1 MRVQMSG
8 PQNSGKFIIRNG
20 WIVDGSGAS
29 GFRGELL
36 IDHGKIKQVSERVD
50 AQDAAVI
57 DADGGV
63 VCPGFIDTHS
73 HSGPH
78 LYSDPLME
86 PKLRQGITTEI
97 LGQDGISLAP
107 VSAGDVPV
115 WKAQVEEIEGLGSEI
130 DWSACGSVADY
141 LARIKRLGVSANYG
155 YLVPHGNLRMA
166 VMGME
171 NRFADSDRLKAMC
184 ALLEREMQSG
194 ALGLSAGLIYAPCCF
209 ADTKELIELCKVV
222 ARRDGVFA
230 VHQRSEANEILSSL
244 EELLQIARE
253 SGVRLHISHF
263 KICGKQNW
271 EKAGRIF
278 ALLDAAKR
286 DGIRVTFD
294 LYPYTAGCTAL
305 SVLLPP
311 WAHEGG
317 REQLCKQLRNMPTRR
332 KMKEEILK
340 SNSQWDNFVE
350 FAGLDGIVITKSQN
364 AELIGKNLLE
374 MGKMQ
379 GKDPLDAVFDLLLSE
394 SGAAIIDFYGSED
407 VLESMIQRPEQNF
420 CTDGEVCAHPHPRL
434 YGSFPR
440 ALSRFVREKQL
451 LTLEQAIH
459 KMTGLPAETFSLAGR
474 GLIEE
479 GNCADLLIFDQSE
492 IQERATYLNPALY
505 SSGIHLVMVNGM
517 PVLLNGEN
525 LKPPAGEI
533 LCR

>member
-1 MRVQMSG
+1 MCVRMSDLQSTG
-8 PQNSGKFIIRNG
+8 RFIIRNG
-20 WIVDGSGAS
+20 WIVDGSGAP
-29 GFRGELL
+29 GFWGELL
-36 IDHGKIKQVSERVD
+36 IDHGKIMRVSEKVEAED
-50 AQDAAVI
+50 AVVI
-57 DADGGV
+57 DADGGI

-78 LYSDPLME
+78 LFSDPLME
-86 PKLRQGITTEI
+86 PKLRQGITSEI
-97 LGQDGISLAP
+97 LGQDGISIAP
-107 VSAGDVPV
+107 VSAGHLPV
-115 WKAQVEEIEGLGSEI
+115 WKAQVEEIEGLDPKI
-130 DWSACGSVADY
+130 DWAACGSVADY
-141 LARIKRLGVSANYG
+141 LARMKRLGVSGNYG

-171 NRFADSDRLKAMC
+171 NRFADSNQMEAMC

-194 ALGLSAGLIYAPCCF
+194 ALGLSTGLIYAPCCF
-209 ADTKELIELCKVV
+209 ADTKELIALCKVV

-230 VHQRSEANEILSSL
+230 VHQRSEANEILSSM
-244 EELLQIARE
+244 EELLKIARE

-271 EKAGRIF
+271 NKAERIF
-278 ALLDAAKR
+278 ALLDAAKQ

-317 REQLCKQLRNMPTRR
+317 REQLCERLRDLPTRR
-332 KMKEEILK
+332 KMKEDILEM
-340 SNSQWDNFVE
+340 NSQWDNFVE

-364 AELIGKNLLE
+364 AQFIGRNLLE
-374 MGKMQ
+374 LGEMQ

-394 SGAAIIDFYGSED
+394 SGVGIIDYYGSED
-407 VLESMIQRPEQNF
+407 VLDSLIQRPEQNF
-420 CTDGEVCAHPHPRL
+420 CTDGKVCAHPHPRL

-440 ALSRFVREKQL
+440 VLSRFVREKRL

-459 KMTGLPAETFSLAGR
+459 KMTGLPAETFSLSGW
-474 GLIEE
+474 GLIQER
-479 GNCADLLIFDQSE
+479 GCADLVIFDRFE
-492 IQERATYLNPALY
+492 IQDRATYLDPALY
-505 SSGIHLVMVNGM
+505 SSGIHLVMVNGV

-525 LKPPAGEI
+525 RKKPAGEI